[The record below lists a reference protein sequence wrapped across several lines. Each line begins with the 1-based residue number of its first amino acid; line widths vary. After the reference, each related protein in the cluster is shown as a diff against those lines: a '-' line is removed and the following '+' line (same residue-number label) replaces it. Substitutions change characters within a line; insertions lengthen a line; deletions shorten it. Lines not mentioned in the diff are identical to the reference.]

1 MEKIRCAAFM
11 KATPYRAR
19 KKLLLTWRAAPPKL
33 RFFTKTR
40 SKMTFSQFYAGF
52 HPPVS
57 PEAGLPAR
65 CWVVHP
71 HWRAYHRWGG
81 EKGRL
86 LVGEVCWS

>member
-19 KKLLLTWRAAPPKL
+19 GKLLLTWRAAPPKR

-52 HPPVS
+52 HPPPVV
-57 PEAGLPAR
+57 PEAGPPAR
-65 CWVVHP
+65 YGVWETAC
-71 HWRAYHRWGG
+71 AQGHRVSLGF
-81 EKGRL
+81 
-86 LVGEVCWS
+86 